1 MHTWLAI
8 GLVAAATLVPM
19 KSVTMAEEEVE
30 EEEEVGLPRAAAIS
44 NLSFRQV
51 QIVLH

>member
-1 MHTWLAI
+1 MMHKWLAM

-19 KSVTMAEEEVE
+19 KSVTMTEVE
-30 EEEEVGLPRAAAIS
+30 EEEEAGLPRAAAIS

-51 QIVLH
+51 QIVLR